1 MRQPCVMI
9 PLKKRGGEELAI
21 VSRRG
26 LEPQIKAITE
36 FLDGL
41 ISLGSEKTSAD
52 DRKKLAEQA
61 LLKLSVATVNTG
73 NPNYYADLRLTKS
86 SIAEEILSSIQTSNN
101 HVESLISLLQIPP
114 KTFMSSS
121 YLASQNHLNTSIA
134 NATTPAQDG
143 FLEINSQTISEE
155 DLRLAKTSPN
165 SPSAESIAKNA
176 NVEIKDEHVEFSR
189 NNPDTNFAK
198 GLMSNSNYTPTAQDV
213 ETAILNPN
221 SKFTEGLTKNRN
233 FNPNDET
240 ILTKIKRSRLTNNIP
255 ELEDTLLAYGA
266 ASHPD
271 FRFAVSGII
280 HGRINNKTY
289 DTQYV
294 LGVLDNPNYKPG
306 NEDLNFAQ
314 NHPDTKFAQA
324 RVIRQRLDEHERKH
338 EPKHHNNA
346 TVVKLTLPEPKSI
359 EECIEAL
366 ESIGLSENPMETVHK
381 LVKLTWN
388 KDLTGLDEILKQ
400 TNDQNLII
408 KEMIKS
414 NHPLKDPLIKTLDSR
429 TLRHLI
435 KKDLDPE
442 DTKLLLDEFSRVSGK
457 RLNFTTEDLTALRV
471 MQPDDE
477 GCFEDTDLLVAKKI
491 GESFQ
496 QNNQQFDQE
505 LAHFFTDN
513 RIGYQLKKIIAEAL
527 PTQSSKNECLRNLA
541 QKLEDAF
548 FHRPQADNIRLDSD
562 IRKILNSKS
571 DGFQFFR

>member
-1 MRQPCVMI
+1 MI

-213 ETAILNPN
+213 ETAISNPN
-221 SKFTEGLTKNRN
+221 SKFTQGLTS
-233 FNPNDET
+233 NPKFDPNAEK
-240 ILTKIKRSRLTNNIP
+240 ILTKIRLSRSTTNIP
-255 ELEDTLLAYGA
+255 ELENTSLAYGA
-266 ASHPD
+266 ASHPN
-271 FRFAVSGII
+271 FKFAGPGII
-280 HGRINNKTY
+280 NGRSRNKTY
-289 DTQYV
+289 DTMYV
-294 LGVLDNPNYKPG
+294 LGVLNNPKYRPN
-306 NEDLNFAQ
+306 NSDLSFAQ
-314 NHPDTKFAQA
+314 SHPDTKFAQA
-324 RVIRQRLDEHERKH
+324 RVIRERLNEHQRKH
-338 EPKHHNNA
+338 QDDA
-346 TVVKLTLPEPKSI
+346 TVKLILPEPKSE

-366 ESIGLSENPMETVHK
+366 DLTSLSENPMETVHK

-388 KDLTGLDEILKQ
+388 QDLTGLDEILKQ